1 MSRDVVGL
9 WSGTAGLSDTLGMTR
24 PTAPPPTEVAAG
36 IAMIAVA
43 ALTVVAGVVADPPP
57 GASPW
62 VLTCALVTAVVLLH
76 AHRGLDPGW
85 LAWRR
90 ATLGLLG
97 VTLAYPAVAAAL
109 ALAASSDPTSSSA
122 RLLAALATVGHV
134 PVIGALSL
142 LPLLAVRY
150 IGDGLPP
157 RLIAVVLSLATLDLV
172 ALALLAPPMWPVG
185 LAPLWESE
193 TAVAVG
199 LVVNLVFLGST
210 LVGPVVA
217 TRAARDAVGEARPRL
232 VLVALAALSGP
243 VLVLGCGVLGALA
256 VGPMGAEA
264 PAVMVLCGMY
274 AALATVSA
282 GTSRALRSP
291 LGLRTRTI
299 SRLAVGLVALIA
311 GLVAVTVV
319 VLVDADGTLGS
330 VLAALLA
337 VAVMVGTRPLES
349 WVAKALVSPALDR
362 LPLDRS
368 LLHSAAWDPP
378 AVVPPDSDGALD
390 EPEPCEVGEGREPIP
405 APAESHPLPVLS
417 PREREVLALLA
428 EGLSNAGT
436 AARLVLSERTVD
448 AHLRSVFTKL
458 ALPESPHDNR
468 RVHAVLTWHDAHQ
481 ERIRAN

>member
-1 MSRDVVGL
+1 
-9 WSGTAGLSDTLGMTR
+9 MTR
-24 PTAPPPTEVAAG
+24 PTAPLPAEVAAG
-36 IAMIAVA
+36 IAMSAVA
-43 ALTVVAGVVADPPP
+43 GLTVVAQVVADPPP

-62 VLTCALVTAVVLLH
+62 VLVCALVTSAVLLA
-76 AHRGLDPGW
+76 AHRGLDAGW
-85 LAWRR
+85 VAWRR
-90 ATLGLLG
+90 ATLGLVG
-97 VTLAYPAVAAAL
+97 VALAYPAVSAAL
-109 ALAASSDPTSSSA
+109 ALAASGDPASSST
-122 RLLAALATVGHV
+122 RLLAALASVGHV
-134 PVIGALSL
+134 PVIAAVSL

-150 IGDGLPP
+150 IGSGLTP
-157 RLIAVVLSLATLDLV
+157 RLIAVVLALAALDAV
-172 ALALLAPPMWPVG
+172 ALALLAPPMWPAG
-185 LAPLWESE
+185 LAPLVDSDP
-193 TAVAVG
+193 AVAVG
-199 LVVNLVFLGST
+199 LVVNLAFLSST

-217 TRAARDAVGEARPRL
+217 TRAARGAVGEARPRL

-243 VLVLGCGVLGALA
+243 VLLLGCGVLGALA
-256 VGPMGAEA
+256 SGPMGAEA

-274 AALATVSA
+274 AALAMVSA

-349 WVAKALVSPALDR
+349 WVATALVAPALVGSSLDPPVVDPPVVDPPVMAKPALLPPALDR
-362 LPLDRS
+362 
-368 LLHSAAWDPP
+368 
-378 AVVPPDSDGALD
+378 ALD
-390 EPEPCEVGEGREPIP
+390 EPEPCEGVEGREPVP
-405 APAESHPLPVLS
+405 GPAESHPLPVLS

-428 EGLSNAGT
+428 EGLSNAGI

-468 RVHAVLTWHDAHQ
+468 RVHAVLTWRDAHR
-481 ERIRAN
+481 ERARAS

>member
-1 MSRDVVGL
+1 MEV
-9 WSGTAGLSDTLGMTR
+9 TAAT
-24 PTAPPPTEVAAG
+24 V
-36 IAMIAVA
+36 MIAVA
-43 ALTVVAGVVADPPP
+43 GLTVTAGVVAEPGPP

-62 VLTCALVTAVVLLH
+62 VLVWALVTAVVLLL

-85 LAWRR
+85 VAWRR
-90 ATLGLLG
+90 ATLGLVG
-97 VTLAYPAVAAAL
+97 VALAYPAVAATL
-109 ALAASSDPTSSSA
+109 ALAVASDSTGGSWI
-122 RLLAALATVGHV
+122 RLLAALTTVGHV
-134 PVIGALSL
+134 PVIAALSV

-150 IGDGLPP
+150 IGNGLPP
-157 RLIAVVLSLATLDLV
+157 RLIAVVLALATVDAV
-172 ALALLAPPMWPVG
+172 ALALLAPPMWPAG
-185 LAPLWESE
+185 LTPLVESD

-199 LVVNLVFLGST
+199 LVVNLVFLAST

-256 VGPMGAEA
+256 AGPMGAEA
-264 PAVMVLCGMY
+264 PAVVVLCGMY

-291 LGLRTRTI
+291 LALRTRTI
-299 SRLAVGLVALIA
+299 SWTAVVLVALIA
-311 GLVAVTVV
+311 ALVAVTAV

-337 VAVMVGTRPLES
+337 VAVVVGTRPLES
-349 WVAKALVSPALDR
+349 RVARALVSPV
-362 LPLDRS
+362 LDRS
-368 LLHSAAWDPP
+368 SLDPPPWDPP
-378 AVVPPDSDGALD
+378 ALVPLALDGALD
-390 EPEPCEVGEGREPIP
+390 EPEPSDAIDGRPP
-405 APAESHPLPVLS
+405 VPGPSESQPLPVLS

-428 EGLSNAGT
+428 EGLSNAGI

-448 AHLRSVFTKL
+448 AHLRSVFSKL

-481 ERIRAN
+481 EGIRAS

>member
-1 MSRDVVGL
+1 
-9 WSGTAGLSDTLGMTR
+9 MTR
-24 PTAPPPTEVAAG
+24 RTSPTPVEVTAATV
-36 IAMIAVA
+36 MIAVA
-43 ALTVVAGVVADPPP
+43 GLTVTAGVVAEPGPP

-62 VLTCALVTAVVLLH
+62 VLVWALVTAVVLLL

-85 LAWRR
+85 VAWRR
-90 ATLGLLG
+90 STLGLVG
-97 VTLAYPAVAAAL
+97 VALAYPAVAATL
-109 ALAASSDPTSSSA
+109 ALAVASDSTGGSWI

-134 PVIGALSL
+134 PVIAALSL

-150 IGDGLPP
+150 IGNGLPP
-157 RLIAVVLSLATLDLV
+157 RLITVVLALATVDAV
-172 ALALLAPPMWPVG
+172 ALALLAPPMWPAG
-185 LAPLWESE
+185 LTPLVESD

-199 LVVNLVFLGST
+199 LVVNLVFLAST

-256 VGPMGAEA
+256 AGPMGAEA

-291 LGLRTRTI
+291 LALRTRTI
-299 SRLAVGLVALIA
+299 SWTAVVLVALIA
-311 GLVAVTVV
+311 ALVAVTAV

-349 WVAKALVSPALDR
+349 RVARALVSPALDR
-362 LPLDRS
+362 SSLDRS
-368 LLHSAAWDPP
+368 SLDPPPWDPP
-378 AVVPPDSDGALD
+378 ALVPLALDGALD
-390 EPEPCEVGEGREPIP
+390 EPEPEPSDAIDGRPP
-405 APAESHPLPVLS
+405 VPGPSESQPLPVLS

-428 EGLSNAGT
+428 EGLSNAGI

-448 AHLRSVFTKL
+448 AHLRSVFSKL

-468 RVHAVLTWHDAHQ
+468 RVHAVLTWHDAHR
-481 ERIRAN
+481 EGIRAS